1 MSSARETLER
11 VERAME
17 ATLKMAVS
25 WEALTPG
32 DITELHVALADLR
45 ALREASVSGRAWFV
59 QGIAKVGFYPDVT
72 INYNTV
78 AVVEDRP
85 ALLIVEGRI

>member
-17 ATLKMAVS
+17 HAVDDAS
-25 WEALTPG
+25 TVPYHEEILA
-32 DITELHVALADLR
+32 ALADLR

-72 INYNTV
+72 INHNTV
-78 AVVEDRP
+78 EVVEDRP